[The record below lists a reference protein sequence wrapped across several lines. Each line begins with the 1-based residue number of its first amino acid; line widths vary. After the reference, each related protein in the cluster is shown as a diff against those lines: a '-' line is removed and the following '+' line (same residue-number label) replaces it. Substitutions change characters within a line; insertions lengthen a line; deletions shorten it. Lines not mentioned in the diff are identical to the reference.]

1 MPLVVAAYRC
11 PTMTVFAGVMARN
24 RSPVPSVLGAD
35 TVLEAHGASSVR
47 VTGDGFDLL
56 VRSGADPADAVAERR
71 DEQGRPV
78 LAVVADAVLFE
89 RLALAVQLGCPGSAG
104 TAELL
109 LAGYERWGRDLPDH
123 LLGRFAVAVVDRRP
137 GAVDEVFLA
146 VDHGGQRPLSFH
158 VDDDRVAFASLALA
172 LTGIDGVGHDLDV
185 EHLAELVALAFG
197 GRRSIVRGVEHVLPG
212 TSVRVTP
219 GSVERR
225 RWWRPEPPGIRDLRS
240 LDAHGRELAD
250 AFDRATSDAI
260 DGFARLGVSLSGG
273 LDSTSVAAT
282 AARLRP
288 GEPIRTYTSVPPV
301 GWDGRVRPGWDA
313 DERELVVLLAAR
325 YPELQPRWI
334 EARGRGLL
342 VGYETWWELG
352 LPPQRNAANLMW
364 MRVLEEEAAAD
375 GVDLLLSGAL
385 GNRHFSADGPRWL
398 VELVRRGRLARVWS
412 EARAWSPVTGAP
424 PAAVLRDHV
433 VRYAVPASWRH
444 RRRVRRGRADT
455 ATEWLSATALAPA
468 RHGTVD
474 LSALLPQSGELDV
487 SRWTRRTSDLFAN
500 APMVAESAAVAR
512 SVYGFDQVDP
522 TSDRR
527 IVELALTQ
535 PEWWRRH
542 QGVDRAIVRAAMADR
557 LPGEIVGRSR
567 RGEQLPD
574 WFDRLDDVRDEIA
587 DEVEAADDHPTTR
600 DVIDTPRLRTLVREW
615 PSADDPGAARPLA
628 AYRLALPRALLL
640 SKYARWFEE
649 RARRTAASR

>member
-1 MPLVVAAYRC
+1 
-11 PTMTVFAGVMARN
+11 MTVFAGVVARN

-47 VTGDGFDLL
+47 ATDTGVDLL
-56 VRSGADPADAVAERR
+56 ARSGAGPDAADAFAERR
-71 DEQGRPV
+71 DEQGRLA

-89 RLALAVQLGCPGSAG
+89 RPALAAQLGCPGTVG

-109 LAGYERWGRDLPDH
+109 LAGYERWGHDLPDH
-123 LLGRFAVAVVDRRP
+123 LLGRFAFAVIDRRP
-137 GAVDEVFLA
+137 GAVDGVFLA

-172 LTGIDGVGHDLDV
+172 LTGIDGVGHELDV

-197 GRRSIVRGVEHVLPG
+197 GPRSIVRGVEHVLPG
-212 TSVRVTP
+212 TSVWITS

-240 LDAHGRELAD
+240 LEAHGRELAD
-250 AFDRATSDAI
+250 ALDRVTSDAI

-288 GEPIRTYTSVPPV
+288 GEPIRTYTSVPPL

-325 YPELQPRWI
+325 YPELWPRWV

-342 VGYETWWELG
+342 VGCETWWELG

-364 MRVLEEEAAAD
+364 LRILEEEAAAD

-398 VELVRRGRLARVWS
+398 FELARRGRLARVWS
-412 EARAWSPVTGAP
+412 ETRAWSAATGEP
-424 PAAVLRDHV
+424 SAAVLRDHL
-433 VRYAVPASWRH
+433 VRYAVPTSLRR
-444 RRRVRRGRADT
+444 RRRVRRGRTDPVT
-455 ATEWLSATALAPA
+455 GWLGATALAPS

-474 LSALLPQSGELDV
+474 LSTSLPHSGELDV
-487 SRWTRRTSDLFAN
+487 SRWTRRTSDLFVG
-500 APMVAESAAVAR
+500 APMVAESTAVAR

-557 LPGEIVGRSR
+557 LPDEIVRRRR

-574 WFDRLDDVRDEIA
+574 WFDRLADARDEID
-587 DEVEAADDHPTTR
+587 DEVAAADDHPTTR
-600 DVIDTPRLRTLVREW
+600 DVIDTARLRTLVREW
-615 PSADDPGAARPLA
+615 PPADDPHAARSLA

-649 RARRTAASR
+649 RARRTANHR